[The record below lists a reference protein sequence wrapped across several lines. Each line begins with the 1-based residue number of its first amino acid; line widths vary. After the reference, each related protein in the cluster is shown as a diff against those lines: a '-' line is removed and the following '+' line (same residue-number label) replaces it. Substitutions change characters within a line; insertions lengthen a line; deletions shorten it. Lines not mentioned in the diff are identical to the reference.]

1 MNKTIGGIAGI
12 LSLAGIA
19 AAGAAEHEIKVLNQG
34 QAGKMV
40 FEPALLRV
48 AAGDT
53 VTFKMIDPHHFV
65 ASIRNM
71 IPAAA
76 QPLRGEASKDYK
88 VTLTVP
94 GIYGYECFVHI
105 HTYGMAGVIVVGND
119 TSNLAAVRAALAQT
133 PPRERERLDALLKQ
147 LGG

>member
-1 MNKTIGGIAGI
+1 MYQFIAGMAG
-12 LSLAGIA
+12 LLLLAGA
-19 AAGAAEHEIKVLNQG
+19 ASAAEHEIKVLNQG
-34 QAGKMV
+34 KAGKMV

-48 AAGDT
+48 AVGDS
-53 VTFKMIDPHHFV
+53 VIFKMVDPHHFV
-65 ASIRNM
+65 GSVRNM
-71 IPAAA
+71 TPPGA

-105 HTYGMAGVIVVGND
+105 HTYGMAGIIVVGND

-133 PPRERERLDALLKQ
+133 PERERVQLEALLKQ